1 MRILLLNQFYP
12 PDVAATGQLLADLA
26 EGLAR
31 GGYKVHMLCSRRV
44 YSGGGGKYPA
54 EQLINGVYIHRVAAT
69 GFGRGNIVGRLID
82 YLSFYVLAV
91 WKALFLPRMNVCVAL
106 TTPPFI
112 ALCGVILRLLK
123 GTRLVLWT
131 MDLYPEVPVAYGV
144 LKKGSLL
151 HRNLAC
157 ISRWIYRRASRIISL
172 GEVMTERLVEAGAKT
187 EEIITVHNWVPGEVV
202 RPISLGN
209 SVLRR
214 EWNLDGRVAL
224 MYSGNLG
231 IGHELD
237 TVVHAVKKLGEGVDL
252 QVLFV
257 GSGKMREPLGKL
269 ADELGLN
276 CIEFRPPVSL
286 DKLSDILAAG
296 DIHLVSQK
304 PGTQGLIVPSKL
316 YGVLAAGRPTLFI
329 GPEDCEP
336 AIILR
341 RSKAGI
347 IVKPGDVDGVAD
359 ALRKLTQNPQ
369 LRRTMGKRAREYYEN
384 NFGRDQSVSQI
395 IKAIEA
401 IL

>member
-1 MRILLLNQFYP
+1 
-12 PDVAATGQLLADLA
+12 
-26 EGLAR
+26 
-31 GGYKVHMLCSRRV
+31 
-44 YSGGGGKYPA
+44 
-54 EQLINGVYIHRVAAT
+54 
-69 GFGRGNIVGRLID
+69 
-82 YLSFYVLAV
+82 
-91 WKALFLPRMNVCVAL
+91 
-106 TTPPFI
+106 
-112 ALCGVILRLLK
+112 
-123 GTRLVLWT
+123 
-131 MDLYPEVPVAYGV
+131 
-144 LKKGSLL
+144 
-151 HRNLAC
+151 
-157 ISRWIYRRASRIISL
+157 
-172 GEVMTERLVEAGAKT
+172 
-187 EEIITVHNWVPGEVV
+187 
-202 RPISLGN
+202 
-209 SVLRR
+209 
-214 EWNLDGRVAL
+214 

-237 TVVHAVKKLGEGVDL
+237 TVVHAVKKLGKGVDL

-347 IVKPGDVDGVAD
+347 IVKPGDIDSVAD
-359 ALRKLTQNPQ
+359 ALRKLTQDPQ

-395 IKAIEA
+395 IEAIEA